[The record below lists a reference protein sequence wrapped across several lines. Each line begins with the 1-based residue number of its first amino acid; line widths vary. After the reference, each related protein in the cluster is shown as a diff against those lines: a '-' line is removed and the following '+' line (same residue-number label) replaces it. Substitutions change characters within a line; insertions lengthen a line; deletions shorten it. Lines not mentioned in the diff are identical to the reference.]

1 MKQKS
6 FLKII
11 QMKLLICLRVSCP
24 TEVYLTSDVGH
35 DWLGMLGRYLK
46 HKETP
51 ALFDEW
57 VANYYSNLPLLESAH
72 MTVALSR
79 DHGIH

>member
-11 QMKLLICLRVSCP
+11 QMKLLICLRVLCP

-51 ALFDEW
+51 ALFDE
-57 VANYYSNLPLLESAH
+57 
-72 MTVALSR
+72 
-79 DHGIH
+79 